1 MENYSQVV
9 IRRKKISLI
18 GESKLK
24 TDLWV
29 GIDVGS
35 TTVKIAIVDPPT
47 GRLLHY
53 SYQRHNALQ
62 AQKVFDLLH
71 EAHGLYP
78 EKNFGVAF
86 CGSGGQPFA
95 EATRAFF
102 VQEVVA
108 NALAVRAMYPE
119 TRVAIELG
127 GQDAKVIFFEKD
139 PTTGKLI
146 ASDMR
151 MNGVCAGGTG
161 AFIDQVAELLR
172 IKTEDF
178 ESYASRG
185 SKVYE
190 ISGRCGVFA
199 KTDIQPKLNQ
209 GVRKEDIALSSF
221 HAIAKQTIGGL
232 SQGKEIMPPVL
243 FEGGP
248 LTFNP
253 TLVRVFKERLGLRDE
268 QAIVPERSEVLVAW
282 GAALSLGIM
291 FRDRECSYR
300 KEYSRESLLNF
311 HAAHQAK
318 PNDNVKPFFK
328 DDAEL
333 KLFKLRHPLASLHHP
348 QPPSG
353 SVINAYLGIDAG
365 STTTKF
371 VLLDEKENTIDGFYA
386 GNEGEPLTVLKNA
399 LIDLTDRYEEYGCK
413 LNILG
418 AGTTGYGEQVF
429 AKAIHADYH
438 TVETVAHANAAKRL
452 HQDVTFILDIGGQD
466 MKAISVQDGVV
477 TGIILNEACSSG
489 CGSFIETYARSLG
502 VPVEKI
508 AEMAFKAKNPS
519 QLGSRCTVFMN
530 SSIITE
536 QRDGKQPED
545 IIAGICRSIIENVF
559 TKVIRIRNLETLG
572 NVVVV
577 QGGTFKNDAVLRAFE
592 QLTGLTPIR
601 PERPGEMGAIG
612 IALLT
617 KRFMER
623 KRAQNPEYQSTFI
636 GLEKARTFIWN
647 IKPSQI
653 CQYCTNHCSRTIVT
667 FIDGSSFVTGNRCE
681 RGEVTADPNDPGT
694 KKLVAEINKKMLAVP
709 DMVRRA
715 NQLVAKD
722 YAPKRILPP
731 NGKTIGI
738 PRVLE
743 FWWSLPY
750 WKAFFTS
757 LGYTV
762 VVSKQSDYKLFE
774 DGLSSVP
781 SDTVCFPAKL
791 VHGHVLDL
799 IAKKVDRIFF
809 PVMAAMPSDHTKF
822 MATGVCPVLQGNPIV
837 CKNTDDPAGRYGIP
851 LDQPTFHW
859 FDNSFRRSQ
868 TVQWF
873 HSEWKLPKDSLKRAV
888 SEGEKA
894 FHTCRNTI
902 LEEGGQILDEVRKKG
917 EFAVVLVGRP
927 YHADNLVN
935 HNVASHFT
943 AMGIP
948 VLTTDSLPCVYDQDV
963 DKHTRMEVKNAFH
976 MLVLGATMIAA
987 KDPAIE
993 LVQIVSFGCG
1003 HDAIL
1008 TDEMNRMLHEVSSKE
1023 LLMLKI
1029 DEGDARGPVSIRVRS
1044 FIETVRSRRSAN
1056 LKHDTSQK
1064 ELFPVKY
1071 TEGDRTKRKILVP
1084 NLSHAFSMLITEY
1097 FKSLGFIAECLP
1109 VATRRAIELGKKYVN
1124 NDICFPAQVNIGENL
1139 LWLEQHPEVKHSDV
1153 TVGLAKN
1160 CESCRALQYAML
1172 ARKAL
1177 DEAGYNDV
1185 PIITTGKDTKN
1196 MHPGFKLGA
1205 GFRLHML
1212 WGMGI
1217 MDCVETIYHAS
1228 RPYEVH
1234 KGDTQKVYDHWMPLL
1249 MHEIGYTPKKH
1260 IAYPRLALEM
1270 LDLCIDDFNKIEVD
1284 RTVRKPRVSLL
1295 GEILMNYHPSANG
1308 YIENYLMDNGMEVVL
1323 PGMMDFFRVDELVRM
1338 EKIKKGLIQHP
1349 FANWIFGG
1357 ITEILYKYAV
1367 STITTKA
1374 KRYKLYEHHADC
1386 YELVPFIADIIDPSY
1401 NTGEGWLIPGEIL
1414 YNASKG
1420 VNSFI
1425 IVQPFAC
1432 LANHISG
1439 RGLTKAVK
1447 ARFPHIQILSLDY
1460 DPDTSFANIE
1470 NRLQMLIINAKE
1482 LENACSKSS

>member
-1 MENYSQVV
+1 MS
-9 IRRKKISLI
+9 S
-18 GESKLK
+18 LK

-29 GIDVGS
+29 GVDVGS
-35 TTVKIAIVDPPT
+35 TTVKIAVVDPTT
-47 GRLLHY
+47 GKLLHY
-53 SYQRHNALQ
+53 SYQRHNAMQ
-62 AQKVFDLLH
+62 SQKVLELLQ

-78 EKNFGVAF
+78 GKTFGVAF

-108 NALAVRAMYPE
+108 NALAVRAMHPE

-139 PTTGKLI
+139 RTTGKLI

-172 IKTEDF
+172 IKTENF
-178 ESYASRG
+178 ESYAMRG
-185 SKVYE
+185 TKVYE

-199 KTDIQPKLNQ
+199 KTDIQPMLNN
-209 GVRKEDIALSSF
+209 GVAKEDIALSSF

-232 SQGKEIMPPVL
+232 AQGMEIKPPVM

-253 TLVRVFKERLGLRDE
+253 TLVRVFKERLGLTDA
-268 QAIVPERSEVLVAW
+268 QAIVPERSEVFVAW
-282 GAALSLGIM
+282 GAALALGTM
-291 FRDRECSYR
+291 FEDKVCCYRE
-300 KEYSRESLLNF
+300 EGSREALLHFNEMR
-311 HAAHQAK
+311 QAER
-318 PNDNVKPFFK
+318 NDNGELFFK
-328 DDAEL
+328 NETEQA
-333 KLFKLRHPLASLHHP
+333 LFKTQHPLANPHYP
-348 QPPSG
+348 QPASG

-371 VLLDEKENTIDGFYA
+371 VLLDENENIVDGFYS
-386 GNEGEPLTVLKNA
+386 GNEGEPLAVLKTA
-399 LIDLTDRYEEYGCK
+399 LTDLADRYEEYGCK

-418 AGTTGYGEQVF
+418 VGTTGYGEQLF
-429 AKAIHADYH
+429 AKALHADYH
-438 TVETVAHANAAKRL
+438 TVETVAHANAAQHLRP
-452 HQDVTFILDIGGQD
+452 DVSFILDIGGQD
-466 MKAISVQDGVV
+466 MKAITVQDGVV

-502 VPVEKI
+502 IPMEKI
-508 AEMAFKAKNPS
+508 AEMAFNAKNPS
-519 QLGSRCTVFMN
+519 KLGSRCTVFMN

-559 TKVIRIRNLETLG
+559 TKVIRIRNPETLG
-572 NVVVV
+572 KVVIV
-577 QGGTFKNDAVLRAFE
+577 QGGTFKNDAVLRSFE

-601 PERPGEMGAIG
+601 PQRPGEMGAIG

-617 KRFMER
+617 KRFIEK
-623 KRAQNPEYQSTFI
+623 KRSVNPEFKTSFI
-636 GLEKARTFIWN
+636 GLEKARALSWDN
-647 IKPSQI
+647 KPSQI

-667 FIDGSSFVTGNRCE
+667 FSDGSSFVTGNRCE
-681 RGEVTADPNDPGT
+681 RGEVTADPNDPET
-694 KKLVAEINKKMLAVP
+694 KKLVAEINRKMLAVP
-709 DMVRRA
+709 DMVKRT
-715 NQLVAKD
+715 NQLLVKD
-722 YAPKRILPP
+722 YSPKQILPP

-743 FWWSLPY
+743 FWSSLPY

-757 LGYTV
+757 IGYTV
-762 VVSKQSDYKLFE
+762 IVSKQSDYKLFE
-774 DGLSSVP
+774 EGLHSVP

-799 IAKKVDRIFF
+799 IEKKVDRIFF
-809 PVMAAMPSDHTKF
+809 PVMVALPSDHTKF
-822 MATGVCPVLQGNPIV
+822 TATAVCPVVQGYPNI
-837 CKNTDDPAGRYGIP
+837 CKNTDDPEGRYGVP

-859 FDNSFRRSQ
+859 FDSALRRSQ

-873 HSEWKLPKDSLKRAV
+873 HEEWKFSKKVLERAV
-888 SEGEKA
+888 TEGEKA
-894 FHTCRNTI
+894 LQKYRDTLIEEGSKI
-902 LEEGGQILDEVRKKG
+902 LEEVRRKE
-917 EFAVVLVGRP
+917 EFAIVLAGRP
-927 YHADNLVN
+927 YHADSLVN

-948 VLTTDSLPCVYDQDV
+948 ILTTESLPGVYNQDV
-963 DKHTRMEVKNAFH
+963 GKHTRMEVKNTFH
-976 MLVLGATMIAA
+976 MRMLGATMLAA
-987 KDPAIE
+987 KDPSIE

-1003 HDAIL
+1003 HDSIL
-1008 TDEMNRMLHEVSSKE
+1008 TDEMNRMLHETSMKE
-1023 LLMLKI
+1023 LLMLKL
-1029 DEGDARGPVSIRVRS
+1029 DEGDARGPVGIRVKS
-1044 FIETVRSRRSAN
+1044 FIETVRSRRQAN
-1056 LKHDTSQK
+1056 LKRDVSEK
-1064 ELFPVKY
+1064 ELFPVKFA
-1071 TEGDRTKRKILVP
+1071 EGDKAKRKILIP
-1084 NLSHAFSMLITEY
+1084 NLSHAFSILASEY
-1097 FKSLGFIAECLP
+1097 FESLGFITEALP
-1109 VATRRAIELGKKYVN
+1109 LANKRAIELGKKYVH

-1139 LWLEQHPEVKHSDV
+1139 LWLEQHPEVDHSKV
-1153 TVGLAKN
+1153 SVGLAKN
-1160 CESCRALQYAML
+1160 CENCRAIQYAAL

-1177 DEAGYNDV
+1177 DESGYNDV
-1185 PIITTGKDTKN
+1185 PIITTGSDTKD
-1196 MHPGFKLGA
+1196 MHPGFKLDI
-1205 GFRLHML
+1205 GFKLHML
-1212 WGMGI
+1212 WGI
-1217 MDCVETIYHAS
+1217 ATMDCIETIYRAS

-1234 KGDTQKVYDHWMPLL
+1234 KGDTQKVYDYWLPLL
-1249 MHEIGYTPKKH
+1249 MHEIAYTPKKF
-1260 IAYPRLALEM
+1260 IAYPRSVLQMLERT
-1270 LDLCIDDFNKIEVD
+1270 IDAFNEIELD

-1323 PGMMDFFRVDELVRM
+1323 PGMMDFFRVDEVVRM
-1338 EKIKKGLIQHP
+1338 EKIRRGFIQHP
-1349 FANWIFGG
+1349 FGNWILGG
-1357 ITEILYKYAV
+1357 ITGKVYTFAV
-1367 STITTKA
+1367 DQVNKRA
-1374 KRYKLYEHHADC
+1374 QRYKFYEHHADC
-1386 YELVPFIADIIDPSY
+1386 YELVHLIGDIIDPSY
-1401 NTGEGWLIPGEIL
+1401 NSGEGWLIPGEIL

-1447 ARFPHIQILSLDY
+1447 ARFPHIQVLSLDY

-1482 LENACSKSS
+1482 LEKAPH